1 MKKYR
6 LTEETNDNGLHR
18 IEALIAGPWGPAGTK
33 GGWLAS
39 EANLSHEGSCWVAQN
54 AHVAG
59 DARVSGNAWVRGD
72 ARVYVNARVY
82 GRAWVY
88 GDALVAENAQV
99 EENARVY
106 GDAQVLGNAQ
116 VYGKAVV
123 QFNAL
128 VKGNARVA
136 RSSDYLCLGPL
147 GSRQAMLTVYRT
159 AEGLEAATGC
169 FVGSLEKLLVA
180 ARKTHAQTPQYWRD
194 YLRAVT
200 YAREQ
205 LEEAMAQA
213 FAEALEK
220 EETLEKRRNR
230 ND

>member
-18 IEALIAGPWGPAGTK
+18 IVALIAGPWGPAGTK

-39 EANLSHEGSCWVAQN
+39 EANLSHKGSCWVAGN

-59 DARVSGNAWVRGD
+59 DARVSDNAWV
-72 ARVYVNARVY
+72 YENARVY

-169 FVGSLEKLLVA
+169 FVGSLEELLVA

-194 YLRAVT
+194 YLLAVA

-205 LEEAMAQA
+205 LEVAI
-213 FAEALEK
+213 
-220 EETLEKRRNR
+220 EKRRHQPLQK
-230 ND
+230 